1 MSVENYNDL
10 FNITWHT
17 DSNGNKVSIKRTNEE
32 HIVVGNIILLN
43 EIPDE
48 SYRVR
53 ITDMYELSKG
63 QEITNSN
70 EYIVDYLTGRITFHS
85 SLDGQT
91 ITVDEYYGRGLIK
104 GYAIRTVLLDANN
117 NWDSDNLE
125 DLSAEIKQYIDT
137 NRSEVDN
144 TISTNVDNLQTHIDT
159 NVDDLQSQIDK
170 LIVKSDTPPEEAFL
184 WLDIS
189 DESVGDE

>member
-1 MSVENYNDL
+1 MSFVEDYNDL

-17 DSNGNKVSIKRTNEE
+17 DSSGNKISIKRTNEQ
-32 HIVVGNIILLN
+32 HKVVGNVILLN
-43 EIPDE
+43 EIPDQFN
-48 SYRVR
+48 RVK
-53 ITDMYELSKG
+53 ITNMYELSKG

-104 GYAIRTVLLDANN
+104 GYAIRTLLLDTNN

-125 DLSAEIKQYIDT
+125 DLAQEIKQYIDQ
-137 NRSEVDN
+137 NRSEVN
-144 TISTNVDNLQTHIDT
+144 IAIKHLQDVRIHEGTTEPTDT
-159 NVDDLQSQIDK
+159 KFWYDPSDD
-170 LIVKSDTPPEEAFL
+170 
-184 WLDIS
+184 
-189 DESVGDE
+189 

>member
-17 DSNGNKVSIKRTNEE
+17 DSSGNKVSIKRTNEE

-91 ITVDEYYGRGLIK
+91 ITVDRYYGRGLIK

-125 DLSAEIKQYIDT
+125 DLAAEIKQYIDQ
-137 NRSEVDN
+137 NRSEVNIAIKHLQDVRIYEGATEPTDTRFWYDPNDN
-144 TISTNVDNLQTHIDT
+144 
-159 NVDDLQSQIDK
+159 
-170 LIVKSDTPPEEAFL
+170 
-184 WLDIS
+184 
-189 DESVGDE
+189 SVVIRK